1 MKKKLVRID
10 CLKRYSFFKY
20 KNEILQLV
28 DIDFLDE
35 WADVYNVKT
44 QEIKTLELS
53 IYVKPVNV
61 KIVESRTG
69 AMTPVVNLY

>member
-1 MKKKLVRID
+1 MKKNLVRID

-61 KIVESRTG
+61 KIVESRSG
-69 AMTPVVNLY
+69 AVTPVVNLY

>member
-44 QEIKTLELS
+44 QKINTLELS

-61 KIVESRTG
+61 KIVESRSG
-69 AMTPVVNLY
+69 AMTPVTNLY

>member
-35 WADVYNVKT
+35 WADVFNVKT

>member
-1 MKKKLVRID
+1 MKKNLVRID

-35 WADVYNVKT
+35 WADVFNVKT

>member
-1 MKKKLVRID
+1 MKKNLVCID
-10 CLKRYSFFKY
+10 CLKRYSFFKH